1 MHKHDRKKE
10 IMQWIDGVGII
21 NLAVMIFKALNK
33 NSYRIFSRIAHQSTS
48 NNYRNVIRYARYLEI
63 PLAL

>member
-1 MHKHDRKKE
+1 MHKHNRKKE

-33 NSYRIFSRIAHQSTS
+33 NSYA
-48 NNYRNVIRYARYLEI
+48 E
-63 PLAL
+63 